1 MSRDV
6 AHAKDI
12 ETAFL
17 AGVTGNLKSA
27 GGRLIPG
34 KEFKIEDRDRAEQVR
49 AAMADRRMYERD
61 LFQSFPH
68 GRSITLRG
76 YESSWIFWKRV
87 RSVTSAGVLAPVQN
101 LLDDGNTAKPVS
113 RGQLLEYLDH
123 LTKKETGP
131 QLVGVCAPAGFE
143 ADVWD
148 NPPERSGMKLVL
160 VEPRGEGGWRIK
172 GGDPSLERPFVK
184 LFDPEDVTVKLGRV
198 KREIEARSADLLTGS
213 LTASQMAR
221 EMELPVPLVSN
232 AFEQV
237 AREIPELHVSRKA
250 GEATLFRGVAA
261 DSYEEERPMSFIDK
275 IKNMF
280 AGDGDETNKINLLAE
295 KRAALS
301 SKLDRLFEDIG
312 KLEKK
317 EAALVDE
324 GKASNSKVAKLRL
337 AAQVERLRKDITRFN
352 TTASMLNKQ
361 INIISTHI
369 HNLEMAQT
377 GEMGALPD
385 SDELTEAAVGAEEM
399 LERLNA
405 SDDLVSS
412 LEVGMAESAIS
423 DSQAAILAEFEATDE
438 PPEKEKATG
447 EKRRAP
453 EVGEID
459 PGEKNSREAEAE

>member
-1 MSRDV
+1 MSKDV

-34 KEFKIEDRDRAEQVR
+34 KDFKIEDRDRAEQVR
-49 AAMADRRMYERD
+49 AAMADKRMYERD
-61 LFQSFPH
+61 LFKRFPH
-68 GRSITLRG
+68 SRSITLRG
-76 YESSWIFWKRV
+76 YESRWFFWKRV
-87 RSVTSAGVLAPVQN
+87 RSVTVAGVLAPVDS
-101 LLDDGNTAKPVS
+101 LLESGDESKPVS

-123 LTKKETGP
+123 LSKKETGP
-131 QLVGVCAPAGFE
+131 QLIGVCAPAGFE
-143 ADVWD
+143 PDVWD
-148 NPPERSGMKLVL
+148 NPPERQGMKLVL
-160 VEPRGEGGWRIK
+160 VEPRGDGGWRLK
-172 GGDPSLERPFVK
+172 GADASLERPFVK
-184 LFDPEDVTVKLGRV
+184 LFDPEDVTIKLGRV

-221 EMELPVPLVSN
+221 EMELPVPLISN

-261 DSYEEERPMSFIDK
+261 ESYEEERPMSFIDK
-275 IKNMF
+275 IKSMF
-280 AGDGDETNKINLLAE
+280 ADDGDEVNKINLLAE

-301 SKLDRLFEDIG
+301 SKLDRLFEDIE

-317 EAALVDE
+317 EATLVAE

-352 TTASMLNKQ
+352 TTGSMLNKQ

-369 HNLEMAQT
+369 HNLEMSQT

-423 DSQAAILAEFEATDE
+423 DSQAAILAEFDAIDE
-438 PPEKEKATG
+438 PVEKEKTPG
-447 EKRRAP
+447 EKSRAP
-453 EVGEID
+453 ERGEID
-459 PGEKNSREAEAE
+459 PGERNSREAQAE

>member
-1 MSRDV
+1 MSKDV

-221 EMELPVPLVSN
+221 EMDLPVPLVSN

-261 DSYEEERPMSFIDK
+261 NSYEEERPMSFIDK